1 MVITMTNRLLGIVVA
16 LALTSGIVAH
26 AATAPQRPLA
36 PITLA
41 SAHVAL
47 RAAASHVA
55 ETATGTID
63 PARAVRDAYLRNH
76 VALEHMRQQ
85 AAQHKAGAHL
95 AFNQHVSA
103 REAALI
109 ELERSA
115 LATSRPAVSS
125 TIAAMDK
132 LVAAAQAELD
142 AELSQTGTANS
153 KGSQQA
159 RASDSNG
166 QSGLSGQSG
175 EAGPSN
181 GTDH

>member
-26 AATAPQRPLA
+26 AATAPQRPLV
-36 PITLA
+36 PISLT
-41 SAHVAL
+41 SAHFAL
-47 RAAASHVA
+47 RTAASHVA
-55 ETATGTID
+55 ETATGTFD

-85 AAQHKAGAHL
+85 AAQHKGGAHL
-95 AFNQHVSA
+95 AFNQHLSDK
-103 REAALI
+103 EATLIALQ
-109 ELERSA
+109 RSA

-153 KGSQQA
+153 KGSQKTKP
-159 RASDSNG
+159 SDSND
-166 QSGLSGQSG
+166 QSGMSGQSG